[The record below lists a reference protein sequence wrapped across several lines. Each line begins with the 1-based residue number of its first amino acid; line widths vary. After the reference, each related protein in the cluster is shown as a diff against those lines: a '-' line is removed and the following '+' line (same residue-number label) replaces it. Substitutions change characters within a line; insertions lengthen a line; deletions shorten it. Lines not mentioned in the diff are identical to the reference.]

1 MKTENKCS
9 MVHVADSD
17 CLGLNYL
24 MLGVVWSRRFNMEPE
39 PELEVEMGILISGW

>member
-1 MKTENKCS
+1 

-39 PELEVEMGILISGW
+39 LEVEMGILISGW